1 MEQRPTTAAGPS
13 TPGCSLEEHYTN
25 LCSLTELNGLNWM
38 CLVPSNEVTPS
49 TLDDCPV
56 INTFNVCRSEN
67 ILVHWKRRP
76 ASLQTY
82 SEDNIYIGQSPA
94 VNVGSPRE
102 LWIFWYNNKPDR
114 IDGLI
119 QNKLTVIDE
128 GCWPTTVNGLE
139 YNVRCMY
146 FAAIHN
152 QLELALTRRAIL
164 RFGRW
169 FAELANEPVSG
180 KLQLIP
186 ETMVARRFEFLVAGN
201 CVNVV
206 IQTQVQP
213 TLLRVTRRVLA
224 KNVSQPVILAPWG
237 LRATL
242 LPNQILF
249 DPNPAPEPEE
259 KSHDDSNSLNLSSF
273 AGLYT
278 TPEKDKSE
286 PMSKKQIESVVDE
299 HFETYKKYFGFI
311 PELPG
316 EERLPKMVQ
325 ITVDGVVSLY
335 PTALVAIV
343 VDELVKDEIDEETSF
358 KGEKENF
365 ETCQKEV
372 DVVDD
377 SSFSQN
383 FIGLK
388 ASRKIFEEALLP
400 PQERN
405 EDRWIFSDWS
415 QKGEFCIHCASVE
428 DGAAFENLPSVAS
441 VNPPSGTMN
450 PLTPHE
456 CQTKLSEPPSVPPT
470 SIESVA
476 SVSGEIKKSRFR
488 LRYKQPVY
496 PIPPQYERKERD
508 KDFREVP
515 KSPRM
520 ENDIEEIRR
529 TEPCTRTSWIVPSCC
544 NEPVPCFADGEA
556 PYQVDFFQLF
566 PPMRENVNWDEAGAP
581 SREFS
586 PFTPINCVTPT
597 SQISEDE
604 AEHLSEQIRINCY
617 EHDPSKRDRFSPNEF
632 HLDKPRDKPLG
643 LALVQPEDS
652 PEENIFVQPSE
663 ETSLLKELLENDD
676 DEDYGEPRTEDYGEE
691 YEDENSHEGKIIP
704 VSRRPQKRTW
714 AGMDLFLK
722 SKSRKI
728 TRYLPEGID
737 IGRLGLPP
745 METADTFDVGE
756 IPDDQSILVVEDEK
770 TKEQGMQ
777 DVEMTNYEAVIQKVP
792 NPMISDGKSQC
803 ESEAM
808 EVEPSTSESRNDGGM
823 EMDLDKQPVK
833 AIISLVRKSFPQS
846 KEKQRAIEIFNKHNP
861 FSSRE
866 KGVVR
871 HKDRVEEV
879 RRAALQKKKRFQEFL
894 PELTKVYI
902 EDLKKAMKDLA
913 KPVNELLELLIEEI
927 PGGAPSFS
935 EVVAPKCFKG
945 DVFYGNVVVPP
956 ALFDIID
963 QRNSR
968 LDIADA
974 PVYVKGQKS
983 SETKAFK
990 MNMAPYAAKENLYLT
1005 APQRSRQ
1012 DQQVPL
1018 QKQAIMQ
1025 NAQRQGLGAPNFGQ
1039 SPQMN
1044 GAFPQTTPSPLQN
1057 RMNTPGS
1064 FMMVGNT
1071 GAGGSV
1077 QMGGDSPMNSNF
1089 NNLGPQMTS
1098 TPNFG
1103 QSPPLNRNL
1112 MMNSLVSNG
1121 FPGSNLTDNAFN
1133 SLMFGVPDGKQ
1144 ALKKLQKTIGYIF
1157 ASLLRDTTF
1166 DLHFDTV
1173 FDSCP
1178 LCSCH
1183 ESIRTTEYGV
1193 YFSIPVDVKTID
1205 TIQKR
1210 TENSM
1215 SSVFSNCFSGFFV
1228 KDPTNRCVCAFSAV
1242 RHRYLC
1248 DADTNLFSD
1257 DIKEATGA
1265 PAMIEKSRSGLK
1277 WFNPLKQGHWQMMD
1291 MIRWYAQGHDIA
1303 GHLKSEYDYGDIPDV
1318 GSMVSRRYK
1327 MSGIDQCELEFVVST
1342 AIDAAMEDKSE
1353 RVRNETVSLIHPW
1366 AIQEANEIKSPGDQQ
1381 NNGVMMNMLQVLED
1395 VAQVIR
1401 SAPATTTNLVEGPLT
1416 WKSLHRKATKIFKAT
1431 AADVE
1436 DDTHEAEPI
1445 PNVLLGNDREMV
1457 MTLPTSLWT
1466 WERAGFAPYGWQ
1478 KNVLYMAVV
1487 PDQSIAAEK
1496 CKIFLE
1502 DLGIAYE
1509 KLRFGR
1515 HLILPAQ
1522 PSDPMGN
1529 GVAGDSLVRVPF
1541 SGSNIGNPENTKIPP
1556 KKVFLKRLDSYVKYY
1571 TEILKKFL
1579 QENNAIFERKVYHE
1593 AVYRDYYGEHH
1604 TSAVSSDG
1612 VSSQQQSQ
1620 LPPVGV
1626 TSDVNMTD
1634 FSGFNQQ
1641 HNNGLYV
1648 PPVINLAGDMNK
1660 IIDEHKA
1667 EVKIPQSEDPM
1678 AAVSISSS
1686 VEGMCTQDESNLNLP
1701 HMMVIYIVNP
1711 FTFGL
1716 SNARSKY
1723 AKTAFLSMIKS
1734 FNKILSGIEIYKRP
1748 RIQFEIIDL
1757 QTVFDY
1763 SAYCCNSIGDG
1774 IMPIVPGFDLPTSY
1788 DILRELAFTVYQQPR
1803 QASAECV
1810 RDIIAKTMTRFGP
1823 ASQIHEILDS
1833 MQQEAAFFKIPTT
1846 PFVLAPSKS
1855 AHFEINQ
1862 KGKLIVKNPEEKVL
1876 FITYC
1881 LVGDEFLIVS
1891 ATDDKGEL
1899 RDTHT
1904 LSISRPTSNPPNPT
1918 SRTNHVSL
1926 VGDAITRLW
1935 AYIQGLMS
1943 QDTKNWR
1950 LVIGRFGKIGHGEFK
1965 AWTGILTKKNLQAY
1979 NLMLKGKE
1987 KELMTPAPTSAG
1999 LQGHLNSLSGSCKPC
2014 ALNQGYVETPALIAA
2029 CLISTEAEPYLRIML
2044 DALKNEKASRFPLN
2058 DHSVTHILVFP
2069 TSPCLMIDAGGDQGM
2084 AEDGMDDAFG
2094 DMMLMGGVDAGVN
2107 DDEIEGLDINFDLGT
2122 ETSNIANQPVAVG
2135 YTISTAPAPHV
2146 PGWFWATCPPAKSQT
2161 PVHLKSALHISVA
2174 HIQQS
2179 DDFIS
2184 GSVDTHALDSVASD
2198 VVLKFILQTYNELSW
2213 LNIDMITGQRRS
2225 CLPIHIQNLLQ
2236 LYNGIHELSN

>member
-1 MEQRPTTAAGPS
+1 
-13 TPGCSLEEHYTN
+13 
-25 LCSLTELNGLNWM
+25 
-38 CLVPSNEVTPS
+38 
-49 TLDDCPV
+49 
-56 INTFNVCRSEN
+56 
-67 ILVHWKRRP
+67 
-76 ASLQTY
+76 
-82 SEDNIYIGQSPA
+82 
-94 VNVGSPRE
+94 
-102 LWIFWYNNKPDR
+102 
-114 IDGLI
+114 
-119 QNKLTVIDE
+119 
-128 GCWPTTVNGLE
+128 
-139 YNVRCMY
+139 MY

-152 QLELALTRRAIL
+152 QLELALTKRGIL

-169 FAELANEPVSG
+169 FADLANEPVSG

-186 ETMVARRFEFLVAGN
+186 ETMIARRFEFLVAGN

-206 IQTQVQP
+206 IQTQIQP
-213 TLLRVTRRVLA
+213 TLLRLTRRVLA
-224 KNVSQPVILAPWG
+224 KNISQPVILAPWG

-249 DPNPAPEPEE
+249 DPNPAPEPED
-259 KSHDDSNSLNLSSF
+259 KSHEDNNSLNLSSF

-286 PMSKKQIESVVDE
+286 SMSKKQIESVVDE
-299 HFETYKKYFGFI
+299 HFETYKKYFGAI
-311 PELPG
+311 PELIE

-325 ITVDGVVSLY
+325 VMIDGVTSLY
-335 PTALVAIV
+335 PTSLVAIV
-343 VDELVKDEIDEETSF
+343 VDELITDEVDEEISF
-358 KGEKENF
+358 RTERENF
-365 ETCQKEV
+365 EGCMKEV
-372 DVVDD
+372 DIVDD
-377 SSFSQN
+377 SSFTQN

-388 ASRKIFEEALLP
+388 ASRKLFEEALLP

-476 SVSGEIKKSRFR
+476 SISGEIKKSRFR

-496 PIPPQYERKERD
+496 PIPPQYERKEKD
-508 KDFREVP
+508 KDLREVP

-529 TEPCTRTSWIVPSCC
+529 IEPCARTSWILPSSS
-544 NEPVPCFADGEA
+544 NETVPCFADGEA
-556 PYQVDFFQLF
+556 PGQSDFFQLF
-566 PPMRENVNWDEAGAP
+566 PPMRDGVNWDEAGAP
-581 SREFS
+581 PRVFS
-586 PFTPINCVTPT
+586 PFTPINCVTPS

-604 AEHLSEQIRINCY
+604 AEHLSIQIRANCF
-617 EHDPSKRDRFSPNEF
+617 EHDPSKRDRFSPSEF

-652 PEENIFVQPSE
+652 PEEAIFIQPQE

-676 DEDYGEPRTEDYGEE
+676 EEEYGEPQTEDYGEE
-691 YEDENSHEGKIIP
+691 YEEGEEED
-704 VSRRPQKRTW
+704 SRRIGYVSISKKPQKRTW
-714 AGMDLFLK
+714 AGMDLFMK

-728 TRYLPEGID
+728 VRYLPDGID
-737 IGRLGLPP
+737 IGRFGLPLT
-745 METADTFDVGE
+745 EIADTFDVGE
-756 IPDDQSILVVEDEK
+756 FPEDLATTVEFEK
-770 TKEQGMQ
+770 PKENPQ
-777 DVEMTNYEAVIQKVP
+777 DVEMANYEAVIQKVP
-792 NPMISDGKSQC
+792 NPMISDGKSQS

-808 EVEPSTSESRNDGGM
+808 EVTPSTSEDKKADEVM
-823 EMDLDKQPVK
+823 EVDSGDKQPVK
-833 AIISLVRKSFPQS
+833 AIVNLVRKSFPQS
-846 KEKQRAIEIFNKHNP
+846 KEKQRAIEIFNRHNP
-861 FSSRE
+861 FNSNE
-866 KGVVR
+866 KGIIR
-871 HKDRVEEV
+871 QKDRVEEV
-879 RRAALQKKKRFQEFL
+879 RRAALLAKRRFREFL
-894 PELTKVYI
+894 PELTKGYI
-902 EDLKKAMKDLA
+902 ENIKLTMKELS
-913 KPVNELLELLIEEI
+913 KPVNELIGLLIEEI
-927 PGGAPSFS
+927 PGGCPDYS

-945 DVFYGNVVVPP
+945 DVFYDNVVVPP

-968 LDIADA
+968 PDIADP
-974 PVYVKGQKS
+974 PVYVKGKKT
-983 SETKAFK
+983 SESKTFK
-990 MNMAPYAAKENLYLT
+990 INMVPYTAKENLYLN
-1005 APQRSRQ
+1005 APQRPRQ

-1044 GAFPQTTPSPLQN
+1044 GNFPQTTPSPLQN

-1089 NNLGPQMTS
+1089 NNVGPQMTS

-1112 MMNSLVSNG
+1112 MMNPLVSNG
-1121 FPGSNLTDNAFN
+1121 FPGSNLADNTFN

-1144 ALKKLQKTIGYIF
+1144 ALKKLQKAIGYVF
-1157 ASLLRDTTF
+1157 VSLLRDSTF

-1193 YFSIPVDVKTID
+1193 YLSIPFDVKAVD
-1205 TIQKR
+1205 MMQKR
-1210 TENSM
+1210 TENPI
-1215 SSVFSNCFSGFFV
+1215 SSAFSNCFSGFLV

-1257 DIKEATGA
+1257 DVKEATGA
-1265 PAMIEKSRSGLK
+1265 PAMIEKSKSGLK
-1277 WFNPLKQGHWQMMD
+1277 WFNPLKPTHWEMMD
-1291 MIRWYAQGHDIA
+1291 MIRWYAQGHDIS
-1303 GHLKSEYDYGDIPDV
+1303 GHLKSEYDYGDIPDAE
-1318 GSMVSRRYK
+1318 SMISRRYK
-1327 MSGIDQCELEFVVST
+1327 LSGIDQCELEFVVST
-1342 AIDAAMEDKSE
+1342 AIDASMDEKNDRA
-1353 RVRNETVSLIHPW
+1353 RNESISLIHPW
-1366 AIQEANEIKSPGDQQ
+1366 AIQEANEVKPPADQQ
-1381 NNGVMMNMLQVLED
+1381 KSGIMMNMLQVLED

-1401 SAPATTTNLVEGPLT
+1401 SAPSTTTNLVEGPLT

-1445 PNVLLGNDREMV
+1445 PNVLLGNDKEMV

-1466 WERAGFAPYGWQ
+1466 WERAGFAPYNWQ
-1478 KNVLYMAVV
+1478 KNILYMAVV

-1509 KLRFGR
+1509 KLRLGK
-1515 HLILPAQ
+1515 HLILPTQ

-1541 SGSNIGNPENTKIPP
+1541 NANNIINPENNKSQP
-1556 KKVFLKRLDSYVKYY
+1556 KNIFLKKLKAYVKYY
-1571 TEILKKFL
+1571 TDVLERFFK
-1579 QENNAIFERKVYHE
+1579 ENNAIFERKVYHE

-1604 TSAVSSDG
+1604 TSAVSSDNI
-1612 VSSQQQSQ
+1612 SSQQQTQ
-1620 LPPVGV
+1620 LPPIGV
-1626 TSDVNMTD
+1626 TSVDGNIND
-1634 FSGFNQQ
+1634 Y
-1641 HNNGLYV
+1641 NNFHQTQNNCLYI

-1660 IIDEHKA
+1660 IIEEHKA

-1678 AAVSISSS
+1678 APVSISSS
-1686 VEGMCTQDESNLNLP
+1686 VEAMCTQDESSINLP
-1701 HMMVIYIVNP
+1701 HMLVIYIINP
-1711 FTFGL
+1711 FNFGL
-1716 SNARSKY
+1716 SNAKSKY
-1723 AKTAFLSMIKS
+1723 AKTAFLAMIKS
-1734 FNKILSGIEIYKRP
+1734 FSKIFKEIEVHKRP

-1763 SAYCCNSIGDG
+1763 SAYCCNSIGDAV
-1774 IMPIVPGFDLPTSY
+1774 MPIVPGFDLPTSY
-1788 DILRELAFTVYQQPR
+1788 DVLRELAFTVYQQPR

-1823 ASQIHEILDS
+1823 ASQIHDILDS
-1833 MQQEAAFFKIPTT
+1833 MQREATFFKIPTV
-1846 PFVLAPSKS
+1846 PFILAPSKS

-1862 KGKLIVKNPEEKVL
+1862 KGKLIIKNPEEKVL

-1881 LVGDEFLIVS
+1881 LVGDDFLIVS
-1891 ATDDKGEL
+1891 ATDDRGEL

-1904 LSISRPTSNPPNPT
+1904 LSISRPTSAPNNQNT
-1918 SRTNHVSL
+1918 RSHVSL

-1950 LVIGRFGKIGHGEFK
+1950 LVIGRFGKMGHGEFK

-1999 LQGHLNSLSGSCKPC
+1999 IQGHLNSISGGCKPC
-2014 ALNQGYVETPALIAA
+2014 SLNQTYAETPALIAA

-2044 DALKNEKASRFPLN
+2044 DALKNEKASKLPLN

-2135 YTISTAPAPHV
+2135 YMISTAPAPNV
-2146 PGWFWATCPPAKSQT
+2146 PEWFWTTCPPAKSQT

-2179 DDFIS
+2179 DDFMS
-2184 GSVDTHALDSVASD
+2184 GSVETHSLDSVASD
-2198 VVLKFILQTYNELSW
+2198 VVLKYILQTYNELSW